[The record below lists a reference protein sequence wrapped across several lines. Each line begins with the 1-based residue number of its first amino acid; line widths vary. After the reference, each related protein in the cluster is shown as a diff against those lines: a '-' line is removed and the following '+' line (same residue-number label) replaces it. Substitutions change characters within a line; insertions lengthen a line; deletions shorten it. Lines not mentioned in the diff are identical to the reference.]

1 MRHTLHVHSDTLGP
15 GSLTECC
22 PLLTTNVLL
31 LAADD
36 IADSP
41 DALFQ
46 QLALTVLQQ
55 STLCPLPLVVQP
67 VHWAH
72 DHALQLYPLPHALV
86 LADASPQA
94 STSHEGCTVF
104 NPVSLTC
111 FCSPAAAPAAVTQ
124 RLQHT

>member
-1 MRHTLHVHSDTLGP
+1 LP
-15 GSLTECC
+15 
-22 PLLTTNVLL
+22 PLR
-31 LAADD
+31 LAVAVAVDA

-41 DALFQ
+41 EALFE

-94 STSHEGCTVF
+94 SISHEGCTVF
-104 NPVSLTC
+104 NPVSINC
-111 FCSPAAAPAAVTQ
+111 CCCCCCCCCC
-124 RLQHT
+124 